1 VNTQFKGILTVLL
14 SEGYYVVKTSGRQNE
29 PSTPFVTPFVFRRWG
44 LSLIRVC
51 QVLWS
56 SGRAMEDQQ
65 SKIIFR
71 MQKKGNG
78 RECIKCC
85 EICFLSLSGKWIPWN
100 KVAFKQDAATY
111 LNLIWRW
118 VRILNA
124 VFFRVVGLQIKFS
137 LSIKFSRNCGSILQ
151 SSNMFCWPLK
161 AKDRDPVEILWKL
174 FWSKMLTAAC

>member
-1 VNTQFKGILTVLL
+1 MQFKVIRTVSR
-14 SEGYYVVKTSGRQNE
+14 SEGYYVLNTSSRLDE
-29 PSTPFVTPFVFRRWG
+29 PSTPFVTSSVFRRWG
-44 LSLIRVC
+44 VSLIRVC

-56 SGRAMEDQQ
+56 SGRAMKDQQ

-78 RECIKCC
+78 KECIKCC

-100 KVAFKQDAATY
+100 KVALQQDAATY

-118 VRILNA
+118 VRILDV
-124 VFFRVVGLQIKFS
+124 VFVLAAGLQMKFS
-137 LSIKFSRNCGSILQ
+137 LSIKFSRNRGSILQ
-151 SSNMFCWPLK
+151 SSNMFCWLLT
-161 AKDRDPVEILWKL
+161 AKDRVPVKRLWKL